1 MHEVTA
7 EGDLFVLVKDGFG
20 DTCYLDGIHMMY
32 LAPYCLA
39 FQVWYARPIDVL
51 SHYDILLQ
59 DWKVFQDVITN
70 CMEDF
75 LYRLTSDVL
84 ESPYTIIP
92 FYIAGG
98 VYFLLVMQLW
108 YGVSKSFTKMCA
120 PLFFRRCLIS

>member
-7 EGDLFVLVKDGFG
+7 YGDLFVLIKDGFG
-20 DTCYLDGIHMMY
+20 DIFYLDGIHMLY

-39 FQVWYARPIDVL
+39 FQVWYARPIYAL
-51 SHYDILLQ
+51 SHSDILSQ
-59 DWKVFQDVITN
+59 DWKVLQDVIIN
-70 CMEDF
+70 CMEDS

-84 ESPYTIIP
+84 ESTCTIST